1 MDLHDY
7 KTGGAYSVARYGEQ
21 VAKKLTEAQA
31 MQIKRRVAYRAS
43 CIAEARKLSN
53 HALADKFG
61 MHHKSV
67 CRILNSERGYQK
79 PYGSMSL
86 ADYEM
91 LRECGRERARLLNE
105 ALEHSNAAIAA
116 EYGVSPNLVSRIG
129 AGLCWV
135 RLPELED
142 L

>member
-1 MDLHDY
+1 MYLHDY

-31 MQIKRRVAYRAS
+31 LQIKRRVSYRTK
-43 CIAEARKLSN
+43 CINDARKLSN
-53 HALADKFG
+53 PKLAEKFG
-61 MHHKSV
+61 MHYKSV
-67 CRILNSERGYQK
+67 CRILNSARGYKK
-79 PYGSMSL
+79 PYGDMSL
-86 ADYEM
+86 GDYEM
-91 LRECGRERARLLNE
+91 LRECGKERARLLSE
-105 ALEHSNAAIAA
+105 AQAHSNAAIADD
-116 EYGVSPNLVSRIG
+116 YGVSPNLVSRIG